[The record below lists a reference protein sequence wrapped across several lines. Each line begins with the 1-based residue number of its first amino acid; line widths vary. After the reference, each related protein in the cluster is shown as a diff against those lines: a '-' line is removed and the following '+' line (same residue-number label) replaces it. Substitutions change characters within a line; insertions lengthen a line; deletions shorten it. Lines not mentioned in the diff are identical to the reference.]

1 MVEDT
6 QPAKRTILIIDDQLT
21 VCYSISRLLE
31 TEGYHAVVANSGEE
45 GLGLL
50 EAMPVDLIIMDVRM
64 PGMDGL
70 ETLQRIR
77 DIKPDMQV
85 IMMTAFS
92 TTEKAIEAMRLG
104 AYDYIAKP
112 FENEELL
119 LRLRDALKARD
130 TMSEIV
136 RIDGDDTPVSADRV
150 IGRSQAMLDIFKQI
164 GSVAATDTTVLL
176 KGESGSGKDLI
187 ARAIYH
193 YSRRAAR
200 AFLAIN
206 CSAIPEQLLESEL
219 FGYERGAFSGAEFR
233 RIGKFEQCNGG
244 SILLDE
250 IGDMPLSLQ
259 AKVLRVL
266 QDGIIQRL
274 GGNEAI
280 STDVRILA
288 ATNKNIEKMVEQG
301 LFREDLFYR
310 INVVTITIPPL
321 RERREDVK
329 DLVSYFIRKYNLK
342 MGKAIK
348 GITSDLL
355 TTLEAH
361 PWPGNVRELENFIQK
376 AMVFCKADYLSN
388 TCFDMTALQRNSHAS
403 IEDAVRQLVAQIFR
417 AGSHE
422 NFQTV
427 VATLE
432 QEIIK
437 RALELS
443 KGNQVH
449 AARMLGIS
457 RTTLRKKIGIS

>member
-6 QPAKRTILIIDDQLT
+6 KPAKRTILIIDDQPT
-21 VCYSISRLLE
+21 VCYSIGRLLE
-31 TEGYHAVVANSGEE
+31 TEGYQAVIAHSGEE
-45 GLGLL
+45 GLTLL
-50 EAMPVDLIIMDVRM
+50 KARPVDLCIMDVRM

-70 ETLQRIR
+70 EALQRIR
-77 DIKPDMQV
+77 EIRPDMHV

-119 LRLRDALKARD
+119 LRIRDALKARD
-130 TMSEIV
+130 AMSEIV
-136 RIDGDDTPVSADRV
+136 RIDGDDTPVSTDRV

-193 YSRRAAR
+193 YSRRNAR
-200 AFLAIN
+200 TFLAIN
-206 CSAIPEQLLESEL
+206 CSAIPENLLESEL

-244 SILLDE
+244 TILLDE

-274 GGNEAI
+274 GGNETIA
-280 STDVRILA
+280 TDVRILA

-301 LFREDLFYR
+301 LFRKDLFYR

-342 MGKAIK
+342 MGKSIK
-348 GITSDLL
+348 GITGDLL
-355 TTLEAH
+355 AALELH
-361 PWPGNVRELENFIQK
+361 SWPGNVRELENFIQK
-376 AMVFCKADYLSN
+376 SMVFCKSDYLSN
-388 TCFDMTALQRNSHAS
+388 ACFDMAALQRNSHAS
-403 IEDAVRQLVAQIFR
+403 IEDAVRHLVSQIFR

-427 VATLE
+427 VTTLE

-457 RTTLRKKIGIS
+457 RTTLRKKIGLS

>member
-1 MVEDT
+1 MVENT
-6 QPAKRTILIIDDQLT
+6 QPAVRTILVIDDQPA

-31 TEGYHAVVANSGEE
+31 TEGYRVLVANSGED

-50 EAMPVDLIIMDVRM
+50 VDTPVDLVIMDVRM
-64 PGMDGL
+64 PEMDGL
-70 ETLQRIR
+70 EALQRI
-77 DIKPDMQV
+77 KSLQPDLQI

-92 TTEKAIEAMRLG
+92 TTEKAIEAMRFG

-112 FENEELL
+112 FENDELL
-119 LRLRDALKARD
+119 LRIGEALKSRDA
-130 TMSEIV
+130 MSKVV
-136 RIDGDDTPVSADRV
+136 RFDGDDSPITSDRV
-150 IGRSQAMLDIFKQI
+150 IGGSQAMLDIFKQI
-164 GSVAATDTTVLL
+164 GSAAPTDAGILL

-193 YSRRAAR
+193 YSRRAHKP
-200 AFLAIN
+200 FLAIN

-244 SILLDE
+244 TILLDE

-259 AKVLRVL
+259 SKVLRVL

-274 GGNEAI
+274 GGNESIA
-280 STDVRILA
+280 TDVRILA
-288 ATNKNIEKMVEQG
+288 ATNKDIEKMVEQG

-342 MGKAIK
+342 MGKSIQ

-355 TTLEAH
+355 TTLETH

-388 TCFDMTALQRNSHAS
+388 NCFDMTALQRNSHSS

-427 VATLE
+427 VTTLE
-432 QEIIK
+432 QEIIR

-457 RTTLRKKIGIS
+457 RTTLRKKIGLS